1 MSSQNLFIG
10 RTNELDRL
18 RKDVFFVEPGSHGYC
33 YSLIGLNGIGK
44 TTLIRYLSEEFFNNQ
59 PDKTFYFATT
69 LEDGTTFWTYWTNL
83 LQRFSEEIDEE
94 FISSLFEH
102 PKMAQRN
109 AITKIKNVY
118 RLVNSGWDNVGT
130 DAYRSQL
137 IQSLNDLFRYYT
149 ILGIRIIL
157 TIDEFDRAQLIFTNG
172 QFFQRLFDLTPKGSL
187 SALNLSIITISRRRV
202 STIAH
207 HMQEGSNFEDA
218 FPPLALK
225 GFSDTEL
232 AAYFDT
238 YAQLPCGL
246 LSKEVQKQILYLCGR
261 SPGLLMG
268 LRHEFEVMS
277 EPNTDIGWIYAEHGQ
292 FIKNAYSRMITLMES
307 TFADRAHQ
315 NPLLEVFIQK
325 FIGPAHDD
333 NFDVEL
339 PLLYDYGFVT
349 KGSAES
355 NIFTLSGAH
364 LGENGSHTGSEVVYE
379 PIAPYFV
386 EYIKHTIIPNDLAN
400 LSSLLIKAEKLIR
413 ELIEKEMR
421 KAFPDTWE
429 DIINGY
435 AGKKDYYLETLQIR
449 ALQNDFSSSSISKLN
464 VISFKEYYYI
474 INNHWS
480 IFSKY
485 FSAYPSK
492 NALFAAMSLLSES
505 RNDSAHLNLVVYNGE
520 SRRKLREACNLF
532 ISCVET
538 PPAANLDPNIP
549 TSLTDD
555 QIEKLVSEGATFTFC
570 CQAIK
575 MPKRNLRGII
585 KEYGYPA
592 GVAQKNL
599 AAFCFTSDPKVGD
612 EFAAV
617 IERWDNNAKMF
628 NLKAPG

>member
-157 TIDEFDRAQLIFTNG
+157 TIDEFDRAQSIFTNG

-187 SALNLSIITISRRRV
+187 TALNLSIITISRRRV

-268 LRHEFEVMS
+268 LRHELEVMTTPS
-277 EPNTDIGWIYAEHGQ
+277 TDIGWIYAEHGQ
-292 FIKNAYSRMITLMES
+292 FIKNAYNRMITLMES
-307 TFADRAHQ
+307 TFADREHKKS
-315 NPLLEVFIQK
+315 LLEVFIQK
-325 FIGPAHDD
+325 FIGPIYDD

-339 PLLYDYGFVT
+339 PLLYDFGFVT
-349 KGSAES
+349 KGTAES
-355 NIFTLSGAH
+355 NIFSLSGAR
-364 LGENGSHTGSEVVYE
+364 LPENGKSAGNEGVYE

-386 EYIKHTIIPNDLAN
+386 EYIKHMIVPNALSN
-400 LSSLLIKAEKLIR
+400 LSGLLIKAEKQVR
-413 ELIEKEMR
+413 EIIEKEMR
-421 KAFPDTWE
+421 RVFPDTWQ

-435 AGKKDYYLETLQIR
+435 AGKKDYYLETLQVK
-449 ALQNDFSSSSISKLN
+449 ALQNDFSASSISKLN

-474 INNHWS
+474 INDHWN

-485 FSAYPSK
+485 FSAYPNK
-492 NALFAAMSLLSES
+492 NSLFAAMSLLSES
-505 RNDSAHLNLVVYNGE
+505 RNDSAHLNLGVYNGE
-520 SRRKLREACNLF
+520 SRRKLRETCNFF
-532 ISCVET
+532 ISCVAHLPSADQLPDNPE
-538 PPAANLDPNIP
+538 L
-549 TSLTDD
+549 LTDE
-555 QIEKLVSEGATFTFC
+555 QIGELIAKGATITFC
-570 CQAIK
+570 CRAIK

-599 AAFCFTSDPKVGD
+599 AAFGFTREPQVGD
-612 EFAAV
+612 EVAAV
-617 IERWDNNAKMF
+617 IERWDSNAKMF
-628 NLKAPG
+628 NLKAPK

>member
-1 MSSQNLFIG
+1 MSSQSLFIG
-10 RTNELDRL
+10 RMNELDRL
-18 RKDVFFVEPGSHGYC
+18 RKDVFFVEPDSHGYC

-44 TTLIRYLSEEFFNNQ
+44 TTLIRYLSEEFFNDQ
-59 PDKTFYFATT
+59 PDNTFYFATT

-83 LQRFSEEIDEE
+83 LLRFSEEIDEE

-157 TIDEFDRAQLIFTNG
+157 TIDEFDRAQSIFTNG

-187 SALNLSIITISRRRV
+187 TALNLSIITISRRRV

-232 AAYFDT
+232 ATYFDT

-261 SPGLLMG
+261 SPGLLMR

-364 LGENGSHTGSEVVYE
+364 LGEKVSHAGSEVVYE

-386 EYIKHTIIPNDLAN
+386 EYIKHTIIPNDLAS

-429 DIINGY
+429 DIINEY
-435 AGKKDYYLETLQIR
+435 AGKKDYYLETLQVK
-449 ALQNDFSSSSISKLN
+449 ALQNDFFSSSISKLN

-474 INNHWS
+474 INDHWES
-480 IFSKY
+480 FYRHFSSY
-485 FSAYPSK
+485 NK
-492 NALFAAMSLLSES
+492 NTLFAAMALLSES

-520 SRRKLREACNLF
+520 SRRKLRETCNQF
-532 ISCVET
+532 ISCLEKQPSVDSFL
-538 PPAANLDPNIP
+538 NDPKL
-549 TSLTDD
+549 LTDE
-555 QIEKLVSEGATFTFC
+555 QIEKLISEEVTITFC

-575 MPKRNLRGII
+575 MPKKNLRGII

-599 AAFCFTSDPKVGD
+599 AAFGFANAPQVGD
-612 EFAAV
+612 EFSAI
-617 IERWDNNAKMF
+617 IERWDKNAEMF
-628 NLKAPG
+628 NLKAPN